1 MTIKKNIIYLSI
13 GILVGAILLVL
24 LSAVQKFIL
33 FGEVIIR
40 LKGYIIPIVFGGVTG
55 GIITLFF
62 IKLLALNETI
72 RIENQELNKRN
83 EEIESLYS
91 ELEVH
96 SQTIDE
102 LNHNLNKTLNKYLLL
117 IDSVMNINNFR
128 DLSEKD
134 FILKIYTIAKEII
147 GKYDSAIVYTC
158 DHGLLKYHV
167 TYGYDQKSL
176 EDFNLSCDFVRKQ
189 YPRTDIY
196 YPNQS
201 SITHLMSD
209 EKKEA
214 FKKIN
219 QNSKE
224 LIYLNIC
231 SKKNKVGGIFF
242 ELNMGSQKSYS
253 KNDLAIM
260 KALQSIFENYYEGIE
275 LNKIREKQLIN
286 IVEAMI
292 TMLEFHDPYTKGHSL
307 SVAKISKL
315 MGKAM
320 GFSEDDLNELYLT
333 GLLHDIAKTFID
345 SRLLNKKG
353 PLTYEEFEEI
363 KEHPGKGADLL
374 ASIETLKVIE
384 ESVRYHHERCD
395 GKGYPEGLR
404 EDQIPRNA
412 KIICVADAYDA
423 MITDRPYRKALSKTT
438 AIKEIKE
445 NMNSQF
451 CEKAANT
458 LLNLIGKGILD

>member
-1 MTIKKNIIYLSI
+1 MYSKKDIGYMII
-13 GILVGAILLVL
+13 GILIGSVL
-24 LSAVQKFIL
+24 LIFLSAFQKFIL
-33 FGEVIIR
+33 LNQVIFT
-40 LKGYIIPIVFGGVTG
+40 LKGYIIPILFGGISG
-55 GIITLFF
+55 GIISLFF
-62 IKLLALNETI
+62 IRLLALNEEI
-72 RIENQELNKRN
+72 KKENQVLNERN
-83 EEIESLYS
+83 EEIESLYC
-91 ELEVH
+91 ELEAH

-102 LNHNLNKTLNKYLLL
+102 LNYSLNNTLNKYVLL

-128 DLSEKD
+128 NLSEKE

-158 DHGLLKYHV
+158 DQGLLKYHI
-167 TYGYDQKSL
+167 TYGYDQDSL
-176 EDFNLSCDFVRKQ
+176 EDFKLTCDFVKEQ
-189 YPRTDIY
+189 YPKTDIY

-224 LIYLNIC
+224 LIFLNIC

-242 ELNMGSQKSYS
+242 ELNVDSQKSYS

-315 MGKAM
+315 IGKAM
-320 GFSEDDLNELYLT
+320 NLSEEDLNELYLT

-345 SRLLNKKG
+345 SDLLNKKG
-353 PLTYEEFEEI
+353 PLTYKEFEKI

-374 ASIETLKVIE
+374 ANIETLKVIE

-395 GKGYPEGLR
+395 GKGYPEGLKK
-404 EDQIPRNA
+404 EEIPRNA
-412 KIICVADAYDA
+412 RIICVADAYDA
-423 MITDRPYRKALSKTT
+423 MVTDRPYRKALSKTK
-438 AIKEIKE
+438 AIEEIQ
-445 NMNSQF
+445 NNIDTQF
-451 CEKAANT
+451 CKQAADT
-458 LLNLIGKGILD
+458 LLELIEKGILD